1 MNTIFTI
8 MRKELTRVFK
18 DKKLVLMTFLFPGL
32 MIFVM
37 YSMMGSAMKNFA
49 TEEETETAIV
59 YVENM
64 PNALNAILT
73 DESVGFNAEY
83 LLIENLEDTQAL
95 LRDGEADFIIVFPAT
110 FVDDIENGR
119 KPNVV
124 YYYNANETKSID
136 TYQVM
141 LSSLVAYENML
152 IAEKFGDTDV
162 FTAQEEVMIDENRMV
177 VSVMAMMLP
186 FLIITFLF
194 QGAMSLGPES
204 IAGEKER
211 GTIATLLITPTK
223 RSNLALGKIFS
234 LSILASLSAA
244 SSFIGI
250 ILSLP
255 KLMGI
260 SGNTNIYGMKE
271 YALVLVVLVVTVL
284 VIIGL
289 ISNLSAF
296 AKNIKEASAI
306 VLPIYLLSMFIGL
319 TSMFSSS
326 AASKDILYCLPI
338 YNSVQILTQIFTF
351 EINYWQ
357 FAIMGIS
364 NIVIATLLAFALTRL
379 FNNEKVMLTK

>member
-1 MNTIFTI
+1 
-8 MRKELTRVFK
+8 
-18 DKKLVLMTFLFPGL
+18 
-32 MIFVM
+32 
-37 YSMMGSAMKNFA
+37 
-49 TEEETETAIV
+49 
-59 YVENM
+59 
-64 PNALNAILT
+64 
-73 DESVGFNAEY
+73 
-83 LLIENLEDTQAL
+83 
-95 LRDGEADFIIVFPAT
+95 
-110 FVDDIENGR
+110 
-119 KPNVV
+119 
-124 YYYNANETKSID
+124 
-136 TYQVM
+136 
-141 LSSLVAYENML
+141 
-152 IAEKFGDTDV
+152 
-162 FTAQEEVMIDENRMV
+162 RMV